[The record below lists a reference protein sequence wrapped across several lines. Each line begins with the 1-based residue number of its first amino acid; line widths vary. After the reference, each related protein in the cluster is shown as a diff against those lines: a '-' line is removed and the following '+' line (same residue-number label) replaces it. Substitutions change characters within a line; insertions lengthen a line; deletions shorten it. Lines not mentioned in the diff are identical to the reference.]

1 MCTLVV
7 RTFVKALFLCSADVN
22 RNVECAPMAGAL
34 LLPLLLALGAPPT
47 VQPTQT
53 LAWVSTSTQNPALN
67 QRIFEGVRV
76 AFVGRTSLDAKT
88 GEQAGLDEYRFRRC
102 SGSFVCW
109 LDELEL
115 VEPRPSHLLVTSTT
129 KIGDGQHRVL
139 IALMDAELAIRAR
152 DAALSRDPGNSEAAE
167 ALIFQDAVRS
177 VFEVARVSTQ
187 TQVNRLMKDFVDRQK
202 GRLVQAGVWVE
213 SGTLQLEFPEV
224 GEVAIDLGGQRFDAL
239 QLRLT
244 IPHVLPGLH
253 RVRLVSPTQQFAE
266 LEQMVTVQTGTVAVL
281 SFETPDFGEGAR
293 AVRQSSRWAGVAVFV
308 AGSALLA
315 HSLRQRRDGGPTF
328 TVCPNQCDPS
338 RFREL
343 GPVLEAPLG
352 YSLMA
357 TGATWTAG
365 SYWEGA
371 PYEAPIWSI
380 LAGVVIGGLSYGL
393 SAALD

>member
-1 MCTLVV
+1 
-7 RTFVKALFLCSADVN
+7 
-22 RNVECAPMAGAL
+22 MAGAL

-53 LAWVSTSTQNPALN
+53 LSWVSTSTQNSALN
-67 QRIFEGVRV
+67 LRIFEGVKV
-76 AFVGRTSLDAKT
+76 AFVGRTLLDAKT
-88 GEQAGLDEYRFRRC
+88 GEQAGLDEYRFRKC

-129 KIGDGQHRVL
+129 KIGEGQHRVL

-177 VFEVARVSTQ
+177 VFEVARVDTQ
-187 TQVNRLMKDFVDRQK
+187 ARVNRLMKDFVDRQK

-213 SGTLQLEFPEV
+213 SGTLQLELPEV

-239 QLRLT
+239 QLSLT

-293 AVRQSSRWAGVAVFV
+293 AVRQSSRWAGVAVFA
-308 AGSALLA
+308 AGSALLVHA
-315 HSLRQRRDGGPTF
+315 LMDRQDGGRS
-328 TVCPNQCDPS
+328 VGICPPECS
-338 RFREL
+338 TTRFRKL

-352 YSLMA
+352 YSLMG
-357 TGATWTAG
+357 TGATWAAG
-365 SYWEGA
+365 SFVEGA
-371 PYEAPIWSI
+371 PYETPIWS
-380 LAGVVIGGLSYGL
+380 LVGGTAIGMLSYGL
-393 SAALD
+393 SAALN